1 MFARKQDNLREQS
14 DKRWLMHSYCLEN
27 NECNQSRYSNDSA
40 DAGSR
45 TF

>member
-14 DKRWLMHSYCLEN
+14 DKRWLKHSYCLESY
-27 NECNQSRYSNDSA
+27 ECRQSRYSDSA

-45 TF
+45 TS